1 MGSHL
6 ILFQR
11 STYIQLKIIVIFC
24 HAGAV
29 HAGPPL
35 TINDPGILD
44 SGQWE
49 IIGAVTG
56 SGTDN
61 IDIYQAILDVSVGL
75 TENTQLS
82 AVYPYAW
89 VDPTGDDSHTHF
101 GNLAIGFKWRFYD
114 GERLQLA
121 FAPAYAFG
129 IVLSAALRGIGND
142 TDILFLPVN
151 FASSLGG
158 DWTLNGEFGYVST
171 QDDTDGFGY
180 GIAIGY
186 PVGAKTR
193 MMFELYGGSD
203 TDFEQDRLN
212 FNVGLDHRIGS
223 AWHLLGA
230 AGAGLREPDSRDK
243 LDFNVYLG
251 VQYFR

>member
-1 MGSHL
+1 MGPNL
-6 ILFQR
+6 IQFLRYTRILQ
-11 STYIQLKIIVIFC
+11 IILVNIY

-35 TINDPGILD
+35 TIDDPGILD

-56 SGTDN
+56 SGTD
-61 IDIYQAILDVSVGL
+61 DINVYQAVLDVSVGL

-82 AVYPYAW
+82 AVYPYVWA
-89 VDPTGDDSHTHF
+89 DPAIGDSHTQF
-101 GNLAIGFKWRFYD
+101 GNLAVGFKWRFYD
-114 GERLQLA
+114 AERLQLA

-129 IVLSAALRGIGND
+129 IVLSAALRGIGDD

-151 FASSLGG
+151 FAWSLGG

-171 QDDTDGFGY
+171 KADTDGFGY
-180 GIAIGY
+180 GVGMAH
-186 PVGAKTR
+186 PFGAKTQL
-193 MMFELYGGSD
+193 MFEFYGGSD
-203 TDFEQDRLN
+203 TDFDQDSLN
-212 FNVGLDHRIGS
+212 FNVGLDYQVGS

-230 AGAGLREPDSRDK
+230 AGAGLREPDSREK